1 MIRLLLA
8 DDHTIFRTGLKN
20 LLCQQEDFQ
29 VIAETDD
36 GAAAVGLAVS
46 LSPDVAILDISMPNL
61 TGIEA
66 ARRIT
71 RESPAT
77 RVIILSMHTTK
88 EYVSAALVAG
98 ASGFLSKSCTHTD
111 LIQAVHD
118 VVDGKHHLSPTI
130 SSSLIELIT
139 TPLPEPQPVPM
150 KAENQLSRRENEVLR
165 LLAEGNCTKEVAA
178 HLGISAKT
186 VESYRLNLMKKLN
199 IVNMANLVRYAIR
212 EGIVDAD

>member
-1 MIRLLLA
+1 MISLLLA
-8 DDHTIFRTGLKN
+8 DDHNIFRTGLKN
-20 LLCQQEDFQ
+20 LLSQEEDLE

-36 GAAAVGLAVS
+36 GADAVELAVS
-46 LSPDVAILDISMPNL
+46 LVPNVAILDISMPTL

-66 ARRIT
+66 ARGIT
-71 RESPAT
+71 SQSPAT

-111 LIQAVHD
+111 LIQAIHD
-118 VVDGKHHLSPTI
+118 VVCGKHYLSPTI

-139 TPLPEPQPVPM
+139 NPAAEPLPVPS
-150 KAENQLSRRENEVLR
+150 KTDNQLSRRENEVLR

-178 HLGISAKT
+178 RLGISAKT

>member
-1 MIRLLLA
+1 MISLMLA
-8 DDHTIFRTGLKN
+8 DDHNIFRTGLKS
-20 LLCQQEDFQ
+20 LLGQEEDLE

-36 GAAAVGLAVS
+36 GAGAVELAVS
-46 LSPDVAILDISMPNL
+46 LTPDVALLDISMPTL
-61 TGIEA
+61 SGIEA

-71 RESPAT
+71 SESPGT

-88 EYVSAALVAG
+88 EYVSAALMAG

-111 LIQAVHD
+111 LLQAIHD
-118 VVDGKHHLSPTI
+118 VVGGKHYLSPTI
-130 SSSLIELIT
+130 SSSLIELVT
-139 TPLPEPQPVPM
+139 TAPAEPQPAP
-150 KAENQLSRRENEVLR
+150 ARADNQLSRRENEVLR

-178 HLGISAKT
+178 RLGISTKT